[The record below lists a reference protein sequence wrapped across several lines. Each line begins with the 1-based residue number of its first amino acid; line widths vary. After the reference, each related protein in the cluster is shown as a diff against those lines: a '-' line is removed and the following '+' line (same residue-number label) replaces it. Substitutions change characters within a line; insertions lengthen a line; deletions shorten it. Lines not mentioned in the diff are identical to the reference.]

1 MGSGSGIYGGF
12 NKDKAVLV
20 FMLDVII
27 LAFCY
32 VRSDRLMGL
41 KFGSGIIF
49 LMNSGKRLNWSAIA
63 WRILLVIFSKKDYN
77 IINYLQ
83 INS

>member
-49 LMNSGKRLNWSAIA
+49 LMNSGKRLN
-63 WRILLVIFSKKDYN
+63 
-77 IINYLQ
+77 
-83 INS
+83 

>member
-12 NKDKAVLV
+12 SKDKAVLV

-32 VRSDRLMGL
+32 VRSDRLIGL
-41 KFGSGIIF
+41 KLGSGIIF
-49 LMNSGKRLNWSAIA
+49 LINSGKRLN
-63 WRILLVIFSKKDYN
+63 
-77 IINYLQ
+77 
-83 INS
+83 

>member
-12 NKDKAVLV
+12 SKDKAVLV

-41 KFGSGIIF
+41 KLGSGIIF
-49 LMNSGKRLNWSAIA
+49 LINSGKRLN
-63 WRILLVIFSKKDYN
+63 
-77 IINYLQ
+77 
-83 INS
+83 